1 MGTSSMVYD
10 PGPPSGRP
18 GGEAGVARRVEER
31 ASSTALG
38 AVVPGPFPQSLVDGS
53 MSRESTG
60 RHAAADA
67 SIEAH
72 RLARESAVR
81 SMATGSTDPLL
92 QLLGTM
98 RMGAMLVAR
107 DGRVAY
113 LNEAGKEALHAQ
125 LGLALRGDLVV
136 AVAPDARRKL
146 SVSLNSA
153 CRAPFVDGAVLL
165 TATNGSGICKPLRVL
180 SMERIAGLAGRT
192 DEGLALLCIG
202 SARQRAPEAPMLA
215 QLFGLTTAESALMAA
230 VAGGERLHECAT
242 RRGVSL
248 ATVRAQLRNVFVKTG
263 AATQA
268 DLTFIAWS
276 IPGLWIN

>member
-1 MGTSSMVYD
+1 MTTHVSAYD
-10 PGPPSGRP
+10 RDDRIGGDPLPGLRTEEQLLATMRR
-18 GGEAGVARRVEER
+18 EA
-31 ASSTALG
+31 
-38 AVVPGPFPQSLVDGS
+38 
-53 MSRESTG
+53 
-60 RHAAADA
+60 
-67 SIEAH
+67 
-72 RLARESAVR
+72 AVR
-81 SMATGSTDPLL
+81 AMPTGSSDPLL
-92 QLLGTM
+92 QLIGTM
-98 RMGAMLVAR
+98 RMGAVLVAR

-113 LNEAGKEALHAQ
+113 LNEAGKEALGAQ
-125 LGLALRGDLVV
+125 LGLAMRGDLVV

-146 SVSLNSA
+146 NVALGNA

-165 TATNGSGICKPLRVL
+165 TATNGSGITKPMRVL
-180 SMERIAGLAGRT
+180 SMERIAGLPRRT

-202 SARQRAPEAPMLA
+202 SARQRAPEATMLS
-215 QLFGLTTAESALMAA
+215 QLFGLTAAESGLMAA
-230 VAGGERLHECAT
+230 IAGGERLHQHAA